1 MKCIQGLQHIGL
13 PVNDSKKTRAFYESL
28 GFNVVYETDN
38 GDEHVVFL
46 EQKGLVLETYQN
58 GRAAMVDGAWN
69 HVALDVDDVEAALR
83 ECEKLGYL
91 PLEGSIQFL
100 PFFGKGARFFTILGP
115 DHEKIEFNQ
124 KL

>member
-1 MKCIQGLQHIGL
+1 MECIQGLQHIGL

-83 ECEKLGYL
+83 EREKLGYL

-100 PFFGKGARFFTILGP
+100 PFFGKGVRFFTILGP